1 MAAQDSGAGGFFAL
15 CKPTGMSSARAL
27 SIVRTMLGSRRA
39 GFLGTLDPPAA
50 GVLPVAMGE
59 ATKLIPL
66 LPHGDKK
73 YVAELVLGLTTVTD
87 DTSGPVTERHGAVG
101 IDKEQI
107 LSSLERVA
115 SRPEQIPPHVSAKQ
129 LNGTRGYEA
138 ARRRGVLLDFPP
150 EAVKVQYLDVLRM
163 HLQQDLWHV
172 HVRMSVTSGFYVRA
186 FCRDVGM
193 ALGCGGCMGRL
204 LRTEA
209 YGYGI
214 GQTMSLA
221 RVRTCVEAGDDSFLT
236 WGIDNPSLLAGV
248 PRVCLDGLKL
258 AAFRHGV
265 SVSADRVVGGSVLV
279 LDGRGLPAGI
289 AQAVDGTLRPTRVLD
304 A

>member
-1 MAAQDSGAGGFFAL
+1 MAVQDSGAGGFFAL
-15 CKPTGMSSARAL
+15 CKPPGISSARAL
-27 SIVRTMLGSRRA
+27 SVVRGVLGSRRA

-66 LPHGDKK
+66 LPRGDKE
-73 YVAELVLGLTTVTD
+73 YVAELVLGLTTLTD

-101 IDKEQI
+101 IREEQI
-107 LSSLERVA
+107 LSSLDSVA

-138 ARRRGVLLDFPP
+138 ARRGSKLLDFAP
-150 EAVKVQYLDVLRM
+150 EAVKVQYLRVLRM
-163 HLQQDLWHV
+163 HQEQDLWHV

-186 FCRDVGM
+186 FCRDVGL

-204 LRTEA
+204 LRTQA

-221 RVRTCVEAGDDSFLT
+221 RLRTCVESGDDSFLT

-248 PRVCLDGLKL
+248 PRVRLDGLGL

-265 SVSADRVVGGSVLV
+265 SVPAERVSGRFVLV

-289 AQAVDGTLRPTRVLD
+289 AQAVDGTLRPTRVLNT
-304 A
+304 